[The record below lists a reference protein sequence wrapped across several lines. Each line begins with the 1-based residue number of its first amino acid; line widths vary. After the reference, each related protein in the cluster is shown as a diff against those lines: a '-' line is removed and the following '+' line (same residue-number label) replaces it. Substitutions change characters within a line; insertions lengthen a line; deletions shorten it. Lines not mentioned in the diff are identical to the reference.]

1 MDIRA
6 RIGGAAVA
14 TILIASTVLVP
25 AAPAQAANPPPPPT
39 TNPVL
44 GPLRSLLT
52 PKRRPPP
59 APPTTARPA
68 APATST
74 PSGSGAGKRI
84 VYCVTCQ
91 RVWLIEAN
99 EAVSRTH
106 RVSGRAGV
114 PRRGTYSV
122 FSKSE
127 RASSGR
133 VTMRY
138 MVRFARGR
146 TLAIGFHSIPRNR
159 QGRPIQSESK
169 LGSYR
174 SHGCVR
180 QSDGDALALWNFAPV
195 GTKVVVT

>member
-1 MDIRA
+1 MGIRA
-6 RIGGAAVA
+6 RLGGAAAAVA
-14 TILIASTVLVP
+14 LVASAVLLP
-25 AAPAQAANPPPPPT
+25 TASAQAANPPAPSSRWSFQTVP
-39 TNPVL
+39 
-44 GPLRSLLT
+44 
-52 PKRRPPP
+52 RPPP
-59 APPTTARPA
+59 PPPTARPA
-68 APATST
+68 APATSA

-114 PRRGTYSV
+114 PRKGTYSV

-127 RASSGR
+127 RASSGS

-159 QGRPIQSESK
+159 QGRPIQSESE

>member
-1 MDIRA
+1 MGIRA
-6 RIGGAAVA
+6 RLGGVTAAVA
-14 TILIASTVLVP
+14 LVASTVLLP
-25 AAPAQAANPPPPPT
+25 TASAQAANPPAP
-39 TNPVL
+39 NPRWSFQTV
-44 GPLRSLLT
+44 P
-52 PKRRPPP
+52 RPPP
-59 APPTTARPA
+59 PPPTARPA
-68 APATST
+68 APATSA

-84 VYCVTCQ
+84 AYCVTCQ

-99 EAVSRTH
+99 EAVSRTY

-114 PRRGTYSV
+114 PRKGTYSV

-127 RASSGR
+127 RASSGS

-159 QGRPIQSESK
+159 QGRPIQSESE